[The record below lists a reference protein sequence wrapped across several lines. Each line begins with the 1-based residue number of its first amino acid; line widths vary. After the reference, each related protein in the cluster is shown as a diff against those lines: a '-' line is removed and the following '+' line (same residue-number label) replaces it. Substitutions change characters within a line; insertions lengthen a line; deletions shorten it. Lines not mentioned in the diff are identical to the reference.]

1 LPPYCLDANVF
12 IQAKNGPYGMD
23 IVPAFWDWLD
33 RQAEAGKIYSSSM
46 VYIELA
52 AGDDELADWAHDR
65 KDSKL
70 FLEPGANVQQAFKEI
85 ADYVEK
91 RYQEHYAAAFLEGAD
106 PWVVAHARVDGSIV
120 VTHETLVPDDSSK
133 IKIPNICRNF
143 GVEYAD
149 PYRMLRMLEA
159 RFTLT

>member
-1 LPPYCLDANVF
+1 
-12 IQAKNGPYGMD
+12 MD

-33 RQAEAGKIYSSSM
+33 QQAEAGKIYSSSM

-52 AGDDELADWAHDR
+52 AGDDELAEWAHDR
-65 KDSKL
+65 KGAKL
-70 FLEPGANVQQAFKEI
+70 FVEPEGNVQQSFQEI
-85 ADYVEK
+85 ADYVNK
-91 RYQEHYAAAFLEGAD
+91 RYQEHHAAVFLEGAD
-106 PWVVAHARVDGSIV
+106 PWVVAHAKVDNSIV

-143 GVEYAD
+143 GVEYTD
-149 PYRMLRMLEA
+149 PYRMLRTLEA